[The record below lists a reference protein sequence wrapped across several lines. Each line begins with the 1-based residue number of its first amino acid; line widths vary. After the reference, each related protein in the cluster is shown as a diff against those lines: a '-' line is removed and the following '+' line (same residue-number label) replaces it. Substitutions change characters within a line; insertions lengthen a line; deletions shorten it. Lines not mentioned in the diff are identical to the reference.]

1 MYIVAGLGNPGG
13 KYENTRHNVGFHV
26 IDTLADRMGV
36 RVDEKK
42 HFALCGKG
50 ILAGQRVVLLK
61 PQTFMNNSGQSLR
74 AAADFY
80 KVAPEEIIVVSDDID
95 LEQGQLRIRLKGSA
109 GGHNGLKSIIQ
120 HLGSQDFPRV
130 RVGIGGK
137 PEGWDLADY
146 VLGQLKGND
155 AETMQTAYH
164 TAADA
169 VEVMISEGGDIAMN
183 RFNRKPE
190 KPKKEKK
197 PKKTAENEAV
207 QAETAAAGT
216 KADEGKTVETAAAG
230 MKADEGKT
238 VETAAAETKADEA
251 KGNG

>member
-1 MYIVAGLGNPGG
+1 MYIIAGLGNPGG

-26 IDTLADRMGV
+26 IDTLADRMGI

-50 ILAGQRVVLLK
+50 ILAGERVVLLK
-61 PQTFMNNSGQSLR
+61 PQTYMNNSGQSLR

-80 KVAPEEIIVVSDDID
+80 KVEPEQIIVISDDID

-120 HLGSQDFPRV
+120 HLGAQDFPRV

-155 AETMQTAYH
+155 AEAMQNAYH

-169 VEVMISEGGDIAMN
+169 VEAMISEGGDIAMN
-183 RFNRKPE
+183 RYNRKPE

-197 PKKTAENEAV
+197 PEKKPEN
-207 QAETAAAGT
+207 TAAPALPPAEDQS
-216 KADEGKTVETAAAG
+216 KAE
-230 MKADEGKT
+230 
-238 VETAAAETKADEA
+238 
-251 KGNG
+251 GNG

>member
-1 MYIVAGLGNPGG
+1 MYIIAGLGNPGG

-26 IDTLADRMGV
+26 IDTLADRMGI

-50 ILAGQRVVLLK
+50 ILAGERVVLLK
-61 PQTFMNNSGQSLR
+61 PQTYMNNSGQSLR

-80 KVAPEEIIVVSDDID
+80 KVEPEQIIVISDDID

-120 HLGSQDFPRV
+120 HLGAQDFPRV

-155 AETMQTAYH
+155 AEAMQNAYH

-169 VEVMISEGGDIAMN
+169 VEAMISEGGDIAMN
-183 RFNRKPE
+183 RYNRKPE

-197 PKKTAENEAV
+197 PEN
-207 QAETAAAGT
+207 TAATAVPPAEDKS
-216 KADEGKTVETAAAG
+216 KAE
-230 MKADEGKT
+230 
-238 VETAAAETKADEA
+238 
-251 KGNG
+251 GNG

>member
-1 MYIVAGLGNPGG
+1 MYIVAGLGNPGA

-50 ILAGQRVVLLK
+50 ILAGERVVLLK

-80 KVAPEEIIVVSDDID
+80 KVEPEQIIVISDDID

-120 HLGSQDFPRV
+120 HLGAQDFPRV

-155 AETMQTAYH
+155 AEAMQAAYR

-169 VEVMISEGGDIAMN
+169 VEVMLTEGGDAAMN
-183 RFNRKPE
+183 RYNRKPE

-197 PKKTAENEAV
+197 PKPA
-207 QAETAAAGT
+207 AETA
-216 KADEGKTVETAAAG
+216 E
-230 MKADEGKT
+230 
-238 VETAAAETKADEA
+238 AAEKPAAEMPAENKNEA
-251 KGNG
+251 EGNE

>member
-1 MYIVAGLGNPGG
+1 MYIIAGLGNPGG

-26 IDTLADRMGV
+26 IDTLADRMGI

-50 ILAGQRVVLLK
+50 ILAGERVVLLK
-61 PQTFMNNSGQSLR
+61 PQTYMNNSGQSLR

-80 KVAPEEIIVVSDDID
+80 KVEPEQIIVISDDID

-155 AETMQTAYH
+155 AEAMQNAYH

-169 VEVMISEGGDIAMN
+169 VEAMISEGGDIAMN
-183 RFNRKPE
+183 RYNRKPE

-197 PKKTAENEAV
+197 PEN
-207 QAETAAAGT
+207 TAAPAVAPAEDQS
-216 KADEGKTVETAAAG
+216 KAE
-230 MKADEGKT
+230 
-238 VETAAAETKADEA
+238 
-251 KGNG
+251 GNG